1 MYTSLSVCAPVRIAE
16 VYSFFRH
23 HFRAGYHFCGEMH
36 DFWEV
41 VYVEAGKL
49 RVTAEAQIY
58 ELSAGEL
65 IIHPPMEFHNLFT
78 DDPDGADVVIFSFG
92 AQLAEEELFS
102 QKVFALKDLQKT
114 MICRIFSYLDDRK
127 DQNEAHLKW
136 RRTVD
141 EASDARWFLD
151 YMRLFEHDGQALSMA
166 ASFAE
171 QLLIS
176 LNGSEGRTREN
187 LTGDAKLFRAAVDH
201 VRTYLDQSISVEDLA
216 AAIGIS
222 RSGLNR
228 LFQKY
233 AGVSVHRYCLMQKI
247 KTATRYLQ
255 SGLSVTETSER
266 LSFSNQSYFSA
277 CYKRETGNNPSEIK
291 KAPSDEGAGKNL

>member
-1 MYTSLSVCAPVRIAE
+1 MYLSLPVCASVRMLE

-23 HFRAGYHFCGEMH
+23 LFAAGYHFCGEMH

-41 VYVEAGKL
+41 VYVKKGKL
-49 RVTAEAQIY
+49 GVTAEEQIY

-65 IIHPPMEFHNLFT
+65 IVHPPMEFHNLFVK
-78 DDPDGADVVIFSFG
+78 DPLGTEVIIFSFG
-92 AQLAEEELFS
+92 AQMAEEKLFL
-102 QKVFALKDLQKT
+102 QKVFALNSFQQE
-114 MICRIFSYLDDRK
+114 MIDRIFVYLDGRK
-127 DQNEAHLKW
+127 NDNAQYLRW
-136 RRTVD
+136 RDSV
-141 EASDARWFLD
+141 EQASDERWFFD
-151 YMRLFEHDGQALSMA
+151 YMRLFEHDGQALSVA
-166 ASFAE
+166 ASFVE

-176 LNGSEGRTREN
+176 LNGSEGRAREN

-201 VRTYLDQSISVEDLA
+201 VRTYLDKTSSVEELA

-255 SGLSVTETSER
+255 SGLSVTETSDR
-266 LSFSNQSYFSA
+266 LGFSNQSYFSA
-277 CYKRETGNNPSEIK
+277 CYKRETGMNPSEIRRGG
-291 KAPSDEGAGKNL
+291 PMCPPI

>member
-23 HFRAGYHFCGEMH
+23 LFAAGYHFCGEMH

-41 VYVEAGKL
+41 VYVKKGKL
-49 RVTAEAQIY
+49 GVTAEEQIY

-65 IIHPPMEFHNLFT
+65 IVHPPMEFHNLFVNE
-78 DDPDGADVVIFSFG
+78 PAGAEVIIFSFG
-92 AQLAEEELFS
+92 AQMVQEKLFS
-102 QKVFALKDLQKT
+102 QKVFALNDFQKT
-114 MICRIFSYLDDRK
+114 MISRIFSYLDDRK

-136 RRTVD
+136 CKSVD

-166 ASFAE
+166 ASSIE

-201 VRTYLDQSISVEDLA
+201 ARTYLDQNISVEEMA

-228 LFQKY
+228 LFQRY

-255 SGLSVTETSER
+255 SGLSVTETSDR
-266 LSFSNQSYFSA
+266 LGFSNQSYFSA
-277 CYKRETGNNPSEIK
+277 CYKRETGMNPSEVRRGGPMCPP
-291 KAPSDEGAGKNL
+291 A